1 MTDLSYKYL
10 LHACDIVIVF
20 KKKNSLVRLFNKF
33 IGKAPCHYTTANIFL
48 FLFDDLCVDI
58 TSFGIQ
64 NRTLFPYNRDITTIF
79 IARYTDIT
87 FLQKNFII
95 ERALTYN
102 VTHASILNR
111 NTKKSMRSCT
121 KFIAQC
127 FYDAGI
133 ILFPGK
139 DLSEITIN
147 DFLDC
152 SFLEKIIVN
161 ECK

>member
-1 MTDLSYKYL
+1 MTHLSYKHI

-33 IGKAPCHYTTANIFL
+33 IGKSLCHCITENIFL

-58 TSFGIQ
+58 TSSGIQ
-64 NRTLFPYNRDITTIF
+64 NRTLFPYDCDVTTIF
-79 IARYTDIT
+79 IARYKDIT
-87 FLQKNFII
+87 SLQRNFII
-95 ERALTYN
+95 EYALNYS
-102 VTHASILNR
+102 VSHVSILNR
-111 NTKKSMRSCT
+111 NTKKSIQSCT

-139 DLSEITIN
+139 DLSEVTIN

-152 SFLEKIIVN
+152 SLLEKIIVN